1 MNLRYI
7 SKYEDSKKDKLV
19 KEKLNDMK
27 SFAKKELF
35 TLSEKH
41 LTIPVFIMKL

>member
-7 SKYEDSKKDKLV
+7 SKYEESKKDKLIKD
-19 KEKLNDMK
+19 KELDMK

-35 TLSEKH
+35 TLTEKH